1 MDFPEELK
9 YTKEHEWIAIEQNTA
24 MVGITDFAQD
34 SLGDVV
40 YLELPQAG
48 TEVEKDSPFG
58 VVESVKSVSDLYAP
72 LSGKIFEVNTPL
84 MDQPEVI
91 NEDPYGDG
99 WMLKI
104 EIDDQSEV
112 DNLLSVEEYKEFIE
126 EEK

>member
-84 MDQPEVI
+84 MDQPETI
-91 NEDPYGDG
+91 NEDPYNDG
-99 WMLKI
+99 WMVRI